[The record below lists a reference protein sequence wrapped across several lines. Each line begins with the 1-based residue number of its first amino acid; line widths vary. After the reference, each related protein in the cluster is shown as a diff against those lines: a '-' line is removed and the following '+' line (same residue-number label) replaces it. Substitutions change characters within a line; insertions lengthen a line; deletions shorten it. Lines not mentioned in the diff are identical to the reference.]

1 METITRADFLEK
13 FPQFQDLAD
22 IVDAQADRIEVYN
35 KCILGMLAFRED
47 YSAYQTAIEA
57 GREEE
62 RFKTAQAMK
71 AKGYP
76 LADIA
81 EITSLTIEEIAQ
93 L

>member
-1 METITRADFLEK
+1 
-13 FPQFQDLAD
+13 
-22 IVDAQADRIEVYN
+22 
-35 KCILGMLAFRED
+35 MLAFRED

-76 LADIA
+76 LEDIA
-81 EITSLTIEEIAQ
+81 EITGLSHEEIAQ